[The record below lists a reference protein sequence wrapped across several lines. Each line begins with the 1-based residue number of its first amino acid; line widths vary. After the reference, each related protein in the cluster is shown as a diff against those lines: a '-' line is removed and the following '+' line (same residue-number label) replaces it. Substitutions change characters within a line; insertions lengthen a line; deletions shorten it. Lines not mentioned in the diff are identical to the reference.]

1 MPLES
6 YFDFLSP
13 DDIRVR
19 GHRIGIDDILGLY
32 LEGYSADEIATQ
44 FPTLSLEQIYVTI
57 TYYLQHRAEL
67 DAYLARLAARRS
79 SATKPGPPIRRRPY
93 NIYGACRRNAAQS
106 GSQPK

>member
-32 LEGYSADEIATQ
+32 LEGYW
-44 FPTLSLEQIYVTI
+44 PMKLPP
-57 TYYLQHRAEL
+57 
-67 DAYLARLAARRS
+67 S
-79 SATKPGPPIRRRPY
+79 SRP
-93 NIYGACRRNAAQS
+93 
-106 GSQPK
+106 